1 MYVYI
6 HLSIYA
12 YVFNIFNIVTYIT
25 HHYLISFQV
34 STSQRGHKSS
44 PSSIL
49 YLKYTK
55 IKTSTTIKYKQNKQD
70 KEGGRHATVSTIFK
84 TTEGKKV
91 DRDLK
96 RNPALGFPWDGDP
109 KHRTLLSSPELLKR
123 ESLRNSLNTSVKIH
137 DLPETD
143 DLTLFLIP
151 KALKKVFLRNKSLTF
166 GNQLRNHCQLND
178 TSVS

>member
-12 YVFNIFNIVTYIT
+12 YLFNIFNIVTYIT

-55 IKTSTTIKYKQNKQD
+55 IKTSTIKYKQNKQD
-70 KEGGRHATVSTIFK
+70 KEAGMRLLAPYLRPQRARRL
-84 TTEGKKV
+84 TE
-91 DRDLK
+91 
-96 RNPALGFPWDGDP
+96 
-109 KHRTLLSSPELLKR
+109 
-123 ESLRNSLNTSVKIH
+123 I
-137 DLPETD
+137 
-143 DLTLFLIP
+143 
-151 KALKKVFLRNKSLTF
+151 
-166 GNQLRNHCQLND
+166 
-178 TSVS
+178 